1 MKSLALIVVLV
12 ACSGLAAC
20 DSWMSAD
27 QRLARAQE
35 NFANGNYRSAMS
47 EAKTILERD
56 PKNAKARLLLAELS
70 LWLGDLDGAEQELA
84 RARDAG
90 LPPAQG
96 AKLGYD
102 LLLTRNR
109 HDQVIAQV
117 AEDRTTPQVQRL
129 VIEAQ
134 ARDGLKQYED
144 ERRLLTQALQI
155 APDDPEA
162 LLQMAR
168 LDASSGEL
176 QRALQVT
183 ERIKQPDAVKARAL
197 ALRGVIFMAR
207 AEHEKARDAFA
218 EAHATGRKQLRIP
231 EQLPILGSLTEAH
244 LALGDAD
251 AANKSLEQIAAW
263 VPEALATHYLRA
275 RIAMLK
281 NDPVAAAAHCQR
293 ALRVDPRHRP
303 AQILLAAA
311 HLSHGSLE
319 QAESV
324 LDGMLAADASDTAA
338 TKLLAQVYLRRG
350 EPERARGILGRIA
363 DPSQADAQYD
373 WLMGS
378 ALLRSG
384 DASGLAALER
394 SVAAMPNDIARRL
407 DLAGAYIAAQSPQK
421 ALELLKTVPANSPL
435 AARAQELVVIA
446 SVAGKSP
453 QDAAHEIDRLVTAHG
468 NSPALLTAA
477 GTVLAASGELGKSQ
491 DLFERATKLDPK
503 AVAPRWALAR
513 QAAQMLDFDR
523 SERHLRGILE
533 VDPAN
538 QRAHIGMSEL
548 DWRRGDQAKS
558 RQWLE
563 QAVGADPAAVEARL
577 RLAQLAFVS
586 ADAPRGRDL
595 LNQAVSATDDR
606 GSVLNAAGKI
616 LAGAGFLEEALTRFK
631 QAAAA
636 GTSEAVLNAARLY
649 EESGRHDEARQALEA
664 ALVDKPRWREA
675 ERLLVELDARNGRV
689 DKAIVRIRSM
699 QGLQPAV
706 LQEYEGDAY
715 ALGKQYPRALAAYED
730 AHRQQPSAALA
741 TKIFSARR
749 LSGAAD
755 AERSLTEWLNQSPA
769 DADVRRLLA
778 AYYQATG
785 RGKQAV
791 AEYERLLAA
800 NRIDPASLNNL
811 AWMLHEGGDARA
823 LALARR
829 AYEAAP
835 QQAEIADTY
844 GWILVQMDKVPE
856 GKTVLEKALAAAPAN
871 PDIQFH
877 AAAAYAKSGNA
888 ARARELLH
896 ASLESE
902 QRFTSRE
909 AAQRLLESLSAS
921 GS

>member
-1 MKSLALIVVLV
+1 MKSLALITVLV
-12 ACSGLAAC
+12 ACSGLTAC
-20 DSWMSAD
+20 DFWMSAE

-35 NFANGNYRSAMS
+35 NFADGNYRSAMS

-56 PKNAKARLLLAELS
+56 PKNAQARLLLAELS
-70 LWLGDLDGAEQELA
+70 MWLGDLESAEQELA
-84 RARDAG
+84 RAQDAG
-90 LPPAQG
+90 LPAADG
-96 AKLGYD
+96 TKLRYD
-102 LLLTRNR
+102 LLLARNR
-109 HDQVIAQV
+109 NDQVVATI
-117 AEDRTTPQVQRL
+117 AEDRTLPPVQRL

-144 ERRLLTQALQI
+144 GRRLLTQALQI

-168 LDASSGEL
+168 LEARSGEL
-176 QRALQVT
+176 QRGLQLT
-183 ERIKQPDAVKARAL
+183 ERIKQPDVVKARAL
-197 ALRGVIFMAR
+197 ALRGMILMAR
-207 AEHEKARDAFA
+207 AELEQARDTFT
-218 EAHATGRKQLRIP
+218 EAQATGRNKLRIP
-231 EQLPILGSLTEAH
+231 EQLQILGSLTEVH

-251 AANKSLEQIAAW
+251 AANKTLEQIAAW

-281 NDPVAAAAHCQR
+281 NDPVAAVAHCQR

-303 AQILLAAA
+303 SQILLAAA

-319 QAESV
+319 QAETV
-324 LDGMLAADASDTAA
+324 LDSMLAADATDTAA
-338 TKLLAQVYLRRG
+338 NKLLAQVYLRRG
-350 EPERARGILGRIA
+350 EPERARRILGEIG
-363 DPSQADAQYD
+363 DPAQTDAQYD

-378 ALLRSG
+378 ALLQSG

-394 SVAAMPNDIARRL
+394 SVAATPNDIARRL
-407 DLAGAYIAAQSPQK
+407 DLAGAYIAAQAPQK
-421 ALELLKTVPANSPL
+421 ALELLKSVPANSPQS
-435 AARAQELVVIA
+435 ARAQELVVIA

-453 QDAAHEIDRLVTAHG
+453 QDAAQEIDRLVAANG

-477 GTVLAASGELGKSQ
+477 GAVLSASGESRKSQ
-491 DLFERATKLDPK
+491 DLFERAMKLDPK

-513 QAAQMLDFDR
+513 QAAQTLDFDR
-523 SERHLRGILE
+523 AERYLRAILE
-533 VDPAN
+533 IDPAN

-548 DWRRGDQAKS
+548 EWRRGDKAKAK
-558 RQWLE
+558 QWLE

-595 LNQAVSATDDR
+595 LNQAVSATQDR
-606 GSVLNAAGKI
+606 GSVLNASGKI
-616 LAGAGFLEEALTRFK
+616 LAGAGLMEEALTKFK

-649 EESGRHDEARQALEA
+649 EEADRHDEARQALEA
-664 ALVDKPRWREA
+664 ALVDKPHWREA
-675 ERLLVELDARNGRV
+675 ERLLVEIDARNGRT
-689 DKAIVRIRSM
+689 DQAIARIRSM
-699 QGLQPAV
+699 TGLPPAASK
-706 LQEYEGDAY
+706 EFEGDAY
-715 ALGKQYPRALAAYED
+715 ALGKQYPRALAAYEN
-730 AHRQQPSAALA
+730 AYAQQPSAVLA
-741 TKIFSARR
+741 TKIFTARR
-749 LSGAAD
+749 LSGSAD
-755 AERSLTEWLNQSPA
+755 AERSLTQWLAKSPA

-778 AYYQATG
+778 AYYEATG

-800 NRIDPASLNNL
+800 NRIDPVSLNNL

-823 LALARR
+823 LELARR
-829 AYEAAP
+829 AFEAAP

-871 PDIQFH
+871 PDIQYH
-877 AAAAYAKSGNA
+877 AAAAHAKSGNP
-888 ARARELLH
+888 ARARELLR
-896 ASLESE
+896 ASLESK
-902 QRFTSRE
+902 QRFASRE
-909 AAQRLLESLSAS
+909 AAERLLESLGAS

>member
-1 MKSLALIVVLV
+1 MKRLALTIVLV
-12 ACSGLAAC
+12 ACSGLTAC
-20 DSWMSAD
+20 DFWMSAD

-35 NFANGNYRSAMS
+35 NFAEGNYRSAMS

-70 LWLGDLDGAEQELA
+70 LWLGDLDGAEQELS
-84 RARDAG
+84 RTRDAG
-90 LPPAQG
+90 LPAADG
-96 AKLGYD
+96 AKLGYE
-102 LLLTRNR
+102 LLLVRNR
-109 HDQVIAQV
+109 YDQVVAQV

-134 ARDGLKQYED
+134 ARDGLKQYDD
-144 ERRLLTQALQI
+144 ERRLLTQALEL
-155 APDDPEA
+155 ASDDPQA

-168 LDASSGEL
+168 LDAGSGEL
-176 QRALQVT
+176 QRALQLT
-183 ERIKQPDAVKARAL
+183 ERIDQPEAVKARAL
-197 ALRGVIFMAR
+197 ALRGMIFMAR
-207 AEHEKARDAFA
+207 AEHEKARAAFTQA
-218 EAHATGRKQLRIP
+218 SAAGRKQLRIP
-231 EQLPILGSLTEAH
+231 EQLTILGSLTEVH
-244 LALGDAD
+244 LALNDAD
-251 AANKSLEQIAAW
+251 AATKSLEQIATW
-263 VPEALATHYLRA
+263 LPEALATHYLRA

-281 NDPVAAAAHCQR
+281 NDPVAAVAHCQR
-293 ALRVDPRHRP
+293 ALRVDARHRP
-303 AQILLAAA
+303 SQILLAAA

-324 LDGMLAADASDTAA
+324 LDSMLAADASDTAA
-338 TKLLAQVYLRRG
+338 IKLLAQVYLRRG
-350 EPERARGILGRIA
+350 EPERARTILSGLT
-363 DPSQADAQYD
+363 DPAQADAQFD

-378 ALLRSG
+378 ALLQSG

-421 ALELLKTVPANSPL
+421 ALELLKSVPANSPQ

-446 SVAGKSP
+446 SVAGKNP
-453 QDAAHEIDRLVTAHG
+453 QDAAREIDRLVAANG

-477 GTVLAASGELGKSQ
+477 GTVLAASGESLEAQ
-491 DLFERATKLDPK
+491 DLFERAMKLDPK
-503 AVAPRWALAR
+503 AVTPRWALAR
-513 QAAQMLDFDR
+513 QAGQMLDFDR
-523 SERHLRGILE
+523 AERYLRGILE
-533 VDPAN
+533 IEPAN

-548 DWRRGDQAKS
+548 DWRRGDKAKAK
-558 RQWLE
+558 QWLE
-563 QAVGADPAAVEARL
+563 QAVGADPSAVEARL

-616 LAGAGFLEEALTRFK
+616 LAGAGFVEEALTRFK

-649 EESGRHDEARQALEA
+649 EESGRQEDARQALEA

-675 ERLLVELDARNGRV
+675 ERLLVEFDARNGRT
-689 DKAIVRIRSM
+689 DKAIARIRSM
-699 QGLQPAV
+699 TGLQPAA
-706 LQEYEGDAY
+706 LKEYEGDAY
-715 ALGKQYPRALAAYED
+715 ALGKQFPRALAAYED
-730 AHRQQPSAALA
+730 AHRQQPSAGRA

-749 LSGAAD
+749 LSGTAD
-755 AERSLTEWLNQSPA
+755 AERSLTDWLAKSPA

-791 AEYERLLAA
+791 GEYERLLAA

-823 LALARR
+823 LGLAKR

-871 PDIQFH
+871 PDIQYH

-888 ARARELLH
+888 ARARELLR

-902 QRFTSRE
+902 QSFASRE
-909 AAQRLLESLSAS
+909 AAERLLESLGAS